1 MIWGF
6 TITIL
11 VLISLLFVVAG
22 FYDFEVEEPEV
33 SDAEHKT
40 YELKERYKWLKSNMR
55 GSNLEDQNSS

>member
-22 FYDFEVEEPEV
+22 FYDFEVEEP
-33 SDAEHKT
+33 
-40 YELKERYKWLKSNMR
+40 
-55 GSNLEDQNSS
+55 